1 LLIKVGGFQ
10 VWPNEIETVINLHP
24 GVKESAAGGV
34 PDIEKGERVIAWVV
48 RKNDQDLSRDKLLQW
63 CEKHLIF
70 YKIPSEI
77 LFADNIPRT
86 GVGIILRRE
95 LINEYIKKKDP
106 R

>member
-1 LLIKVGGFQ
+1 MLIKVGGFQ

-24 GVKESAAGGV
+24 GVKESAVGGV
-34 PDIEKGERVIAWVV
+34 SDIEKGERVIAWVV
-48 RKNDQDLSRDKLLQW
+48 RKNDQELGTDEILHW
-63 CEKHLIF
+63 CEKQLVF

-77 LFADNIPRT
+77 LFVDNIPRT
-86 GVGIILRRE
+86 GVGKILRRE